1 MVKAS
6 TQTTTATVQHA
17 LQNANA
23 NMDIKEIDY
32 EWLIKQLEQGIDE
45 LYSEDMVIIYL
56 DTIVQEKYPD
66 LDYNKQEMLEIIKSL
81 RPDLDQ
87 QLNMNLYG

>member
-1 MVKAS
+1 
-6 TQTTTATVQHA
+6 
-17 LQNANA
+17 
-23 NMDIKEIDY
+23 MDIKEIDY
-32 EWLIKQLEQGIDE
+32 EWLIKHLEQGIDE
-45 LYSEDMVIIYL
+45 LYSEDMVMIYL
-56 DTIVQEKYPD
+56 DTIIQEKYPD

>member
-6 TQTTTATVQHA
+6 TQTVTATAQHA